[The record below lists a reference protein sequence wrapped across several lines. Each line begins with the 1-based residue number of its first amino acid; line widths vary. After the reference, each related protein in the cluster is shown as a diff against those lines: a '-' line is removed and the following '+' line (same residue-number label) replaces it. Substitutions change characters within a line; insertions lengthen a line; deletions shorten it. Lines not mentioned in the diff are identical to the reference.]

1 LLDEQTIHPKW
12 SKKMN
17 FTRQDLIKLYR
28 NMERGRR
35 FNEAIVGLCI
45 KADLPR
51 MWTSSVGLEGIEAGA
66 ASFLQMEDWIW
77 STHRSITASLAK
89 GLDHK
94 TWLNNNLSR
103 ECNQHIGNKHK
114 SPSRNYQRD
123 FPAKQNITPSHR
135 EILNDYKSADERG
148 NERVIVYVFG
158 NSSVRPSDL
167 IEWMKE
173 SCEGMLPI
181 VWVYVNK
188 PGSPMFSSE
197 DIGSCISKT
206 FSSNGHRL
214 PEIFIDG
221 RDAIAVARS
230 VQNAADRARRGK
242 GPSLINA
249 KLFRANGYP
258 NRSIVHRSNAW
269 GGGENGRNRDP
280 IKELRRGLLNRRM
293 ATFGELRAL
302 ETEIAIEVSNVFS
315 WALKSF
321 VR

>member
-1 LLDEQTIHPKW
+1 
-12 SKKMN
+12 MN

-35 FNEAIVGLCI
+35 FNEAIVELCN

-51 MWTSSVGLEGIEAGA
+51 TWTSGVGLEGIEAGA
-66 ASFLQMEDWIW
+66 ASFLQMGDWIW

-89 GLDHK
+89 GLDPK
-94 TWLNNNLSR
+94 TWLKNNLGRAS
-103 ECNQHIGNKHK
+103 NHHIGNIHK
-114 SPSRNYQRD
+114 SPSRNHHRD
-123 FPAKQNITPSHR
+123 VPEKQNNAPSHR
-135 EILNDYKSADERG
+135 EILNDHKSVDESG
-148 NERVIVYVFG
+148 YERVIVYVFG

-167 IEWMKE
+167 IGWMKE
-173 SCEGMLPI
+173 SCDGKLPI

-188 PGSPMFSSE
+188 SGSPMFSSE
-197 DIGSCISKT
+197 DIGSCISQA

-230 VQNAADRARRGK
+230 VRNAADQARRGK

-280 IKELRRGLLNRRM
+280 IKELRAGLLNRST
-293 ATFGELRAL
+293 ATVGELRAV
-302 ETEIAIEVSNVFS
+302 ETEIAIEVSQVFS
-315 WALKSF
+315 WALKTF